1 MQRIGQEHAGKIKE
15 KNEITALLASKMKID
30 HSKPPHSPMFS
41 YKWTVALLG
50 FLSVQRIRFGCWDEC
65 CYISFEWY
73 VDSKKIRLLL
83 AYPVALFISK
93 VNYVS
98 GSLLSIENMHIL
110 FLILTFYSSG
120 NT

>member
-50 FLSVQRIRFGCWDEC
+50 FLSVQRMRFGCWDEC

-73 VDSKKIRLLL
+73 VDSKKNKIALSLSSSSFYKQSELCVWISSLNRKHAHSFSNTDLL
-83 AYPVALFISK
+83 
-93 VNYVS
+93 
-98 GSLLSIENMHIL
+98 
-110 FLILTFYSSG
+110 
-120 NT
+120 